1 MRTDKCSINHTPAYD
16 HGCPADFITSRNV
29 VVRLRSYA
37 SLSGTLIVLLLISLL
52 SGSALAASGSLT
64 HQEALTMFR
73 EANDFFRQAGKVG
86 EGPEAVRLYNKAL
99 RRYERLR
106 RSGIHNGK
114 LYYNIGN
121 TWFRLHDTGR
131 AILNYR
137 RAQRYIAGDE
147 NLAQNLAFV
156 KSLQPDKI
164 VPRQRSEILKT
175 LFFWHYDLPV
185 NIRWWLFAASWL
197 LLWGVLL
204 VHLRR
209 RSRVGAGVLW
219 PLVPA
224 LLLGGSLL
232 VSYRYPPAPAGVLTA
247 KEVMA
252 RKGDGLIYKPSFTTP
267 LHAGLE
273 FRLLERRGGWWH
285 IRLINGRE
293 CWIPAV
299 SAAII

>member
-1 MRTDKCSINHTPAYD
+1 MRTELSSSPR
-16 HGCPADFITSRNV
+16 SW
-29 VVRLRSYA
+29 RLNIFFFVI
-37 SLSGTLIVLLLISLL
+37 GLLLVSLFP
-52 SGSALAASGSLT
+52 GSALAASESLT
-64 HQEALTMFR
+64 HQEALAMFR
-73 EANDFFRQAGKVG
+73 EANDFFRQAGKAG
-86 EGPEAVRLYNKAL
+86 EGPVAVELYNKAL

-106 RSGIHNGK
+106 WSGIHNGK

-137 RAQRYIAGDE
+137 RAQRYMAGDD

-175 LFFWHYDLPV
+175 LFFWHYDLPL

-197 LLWGVLL
+197 LLWCVLL

-209 RSRVGAGVLW
+209 RSRGRLGFLW

-224 LLLGGSLL
+224 LLFGGSLL

-247 KEVMA
+247 KEVVA

-273 FRLLERRGGWWH
+273 FRLLERRGGWLH
-285 IRLINGRE
+285 IRLINGQE
-293 CWIPAV
+293 GWIPVV
-299 SAAII
+299 SAEMI

>member
-1 MRTDKCSINHTPAYD
+1 MIIKPRFPL
-16 HGCPADFITSRNV
+16 RQW
-29 VVRLRSYA
+29 RLNIP
-37 SLSGTLIVLLLISLL
+37 LIIGLLLVSLL
-52 SGSALAASGSLT
+52 PVLASAAPESLN
-64 HQEALTMFR
+64 HQEALAMFR
-73 EANDFFRQAGKVG
+73 EANDFFRQAGEAG
-86 EGPEAVRLYNKAL
+86 EGPGAVELYSKAL
-99 RRYERLR
+99 RHYERLR

-121 TWFRLHDTGR
+121 TWFRLHDMGR

-137 RAQRYIAGDE
+137 RAQRYIADDD

-197 LLWGVLL
+197 LLWAVLFL
-204 VHLRR
+204 RLRR
-209 RSRVGAGVLW
+209 RSRIGLNFLW

-247 KEVMA
+247 KEVVA
-252 RKGDGLIYKPSFTTP
+252 RKGDGFIYKPSFTTP

-273 FRLLERRGGWWH
+273 FRLLERRGGWLH
-285 IRLINGRE
+285 IRLINGQE
-293 CWIPAV
+293 CWIPAP
-299 SAAII
+299 SAEMI

>member
-1 MRTDKCSINHTPAYD
+1 MRIDPRFPCRSLRLNIPL
-16 HGCPADFITSRNV
+16 FII
-29 VVRLRSYA
+29 
-37 SLSGTLIVLLLISLL
+37 GLLLVSLF
-52 SGSALAASGSLT
+52 SSLAAAAPGSLT
-64 HQEALTMFR
+64 HKEALVMFR
-73 EANDFFRQAGKVG
+73 EANDFFRQAGKAG
-86 EGPEAVRLYNKAL
+86 EGAEAVELYNKAL
-99 RRYERLR
+99 LRYERLR
-106 RSGIHNGK
+106 RSGIHNAK

-137 RAQRYIAGDE
+137 RAQRYKADDE

-197 LLWGVLL
+197 LLWAVLFL
-204 VHLRR
+204 RLRR
-209 RSRVGAGVLW
+209 RRIGLSFLW

-224 LLLGGSLL
+224 LFLGGSLL

-247 KEVMA
+247 KEVVA
-252 RKGDGLIYKPSFTTP
+252 RKGDGFIYKPSFTTP

-273 FRLLERRGGWWH
+273 FRLLERRGGWLH
-285 IRLINGRE
+285 IRLINGQE
-293 CWIPAV
+293 CWIPAP
-299 SAAII
+299 SAEMI